1 MKRKSRPKPTSA
13 TDKRDVTGTL
23 RLGDGCDAA
32 VKWSLTAGA
41 LDVAHGVLTAS
52 DSDSDSERELSRFLA
67 TDATTM
73 EFRAE
78 RADTA
83 DCTAAVAWEDATLE

>member
-1 MKRKSRPKPTSA
+1 M
-13 TDKRDVTGTL
+13 TGTL

-32 VKWSLTAGA
+32 VKWSLTAGE
-41 LDVAHGVLTAS
+41 LDVAHGVLTA
-52 DSDSDSERELSRFLA
+52 SDSERELSRFLA